1 MDNQCQPRSLLLWT
15 QQQQIPEVTLIK
27 GTNIFK
33 KVSVLTGHCPK
44 CKALYCVDHE
54 TFGPLNAQKKAY
66 LNDAQYLKI
75 GQSTYV
81 DCVFSKAVLNGIYS
95 FHASTAA
102 YAEFWT
108 NSFGKSC
115 AVKLPRRHV
124 WQTFIQ
130 ESIRTVSN
138 VLDITFETNDNLTIA
153 ELTHKAYSVLGENG
167 GIRLSNGHACSECTQ
182 DYKATANFVPQNND
196 PAALLG
202 VDENRI
208 VPALANENA
217 EIAIVPDETMNAIPP
232 IADAPVK
239 MVVMD
244 GVVMGPVH
252 CAANNCTADLLNARG
267 EAFCAAHVTNL
278 EINVML

>member
-27 GTNIFK
+27 GTKIFK

-54 TFGPLNAQKKAY
+54 TFGPSNARKKAY
-66 LNDAQYLKI
+66 LNDAHYLKI

-115 AVKLPRRHV
+115 AVKLPR
-124 WQTFIQ
+124 
-130 ESIRTVSN
+130 
-138 VLDITFETNDNLTIA
+138 
-153 ELTHKAYSVLGENG
+153 
-167 GIRLSNGHACSECTQ
+167 
-182 DYKATANFVPQNND
+182 
-196 PAALLG
+196 
-202 VDENRI
+202 
-208 VPALANENA
+208 
-217 EIAIVPDETMNAIPP
+217 
-232 IADAPVK
+232 
-239 MVVMD
+239 
-244 GVVMGPVH
+244 
-252 CAANNCTADLLNARG
+252 
-267 EAFCAAHVTNL
+267 
-278 EINVML
+278 